1 MDERIIQ
8 FRVGVMVFATILI
21 TLILV
26 FMFGDFHQIIHGTYE
41 VRVWLRE
48 APGVAVDTPVR
59 KSGILIGRVTRIEF
73 AEMNPHADQV
83 RETLGIAAEEFAR
96 GVVITMAIQA
106 DKRIYQNEVCRV
118 RTSLLG
124 DAVIQIVLPADAP
137 NDRQALLNPKQP
149 GVVQIA
155 LNTDAPHDQQ
165 ILPNPEK
172 PVADRQAI
180 GPGQWMR
187 GEIADDPIQSV
198 RDLAPKLEDVMV
210 SIHTTSETIRQLT
223 GRFNRL
229 LENNEENLDRA
240 FGRAAGAL
248 DAVERLASNANRILG
263 DEQTQIDIQRAI
275 ERLPVIMEDTHKAVV
290 QIEHSMGTFNRT
302 LRNIEDFTEPL
313 GRDAEKMIGRVDSSL
328 ARLDQLASELV
339 QFSQA
344 INSSEGTIGQLI
356 HNPELYQN
364 LNRTIRNV
372 EHLTRKLEPIIDDAR
387 IFSDRV
393 ARNPGVIV
401 RDAVR
406 PGPGLK

>member
-8 FRVGVMVFATILI
+8 FRVGVMVFATLLI

-26 FMFGDFHQIIHGTYE
+26 FMFGDFNQLIHGTYN

-59 KSGILIGRVTRIEF
+59 KSGILIGRVTAVDF
-73 AEMNPHADQV
+73 AENIPNSEEIRKA
-83 RETLGIAAEEFAR
+83 LGVSEAEFFQ
-96 GVVITMAIQA
+96 GVVITMSIQA
-106 DKRIYQNEVCRV
+106 DKRIYDNEVCRV

-124 DAVIQIVLPADAP
+124 DAV
-137 NDRQALLNPKQP
+137 
-149 GVVQIA
+149 VQIA
-155 LNTDAPHDQQ
+155 RIEEPLAGPYGPEG
-165 ILPNPEK
+165 LPGPEG
-172 PVADRQAI
+172 PGGRQVVE
-180 GPGQWMR
+180 PGQWMR
-187 GEIADDPIQSV
+187 GELAVDPIQTV
-198 RDLAPKLEDVMV
+198 RDLAPKLENVMA
-210 SIHTTSETIRQLT
+210 SIQTTSESIRELS
-223 GRFNRL
+223 GKFNRL
-229 LENNEENLDRA
+229 LDNNEENLDRA
-240 FGRAAGAL
+240 IGKTADAL
-248 DAVERLASNANRILG
+248 EAVQQLASNANAILG
-263 DEQTQIDIQRAI
+263 DEQTQLNIRNAI
-275 ERLPVIMEDTHKAVV
+275 ERLPIILEDTHKAVL
-290 QIEHSMGTFNRT
+290 QTQHSMATFNRS

-313 GRDAEKMIGRVDSSL
+313 GQNAAQMVGRVNSSL
-328 ARLDQLASELV
+328 EKLDQLAGELV

-344 INSSEGTIGQLI
+344 VNRSEGTLGQLI

-387 IFSDRV
+387 VLSDKV

>member
-59 KSGILIGRVTRIEF
+59 KSGILIGRVTQVDF
-73 AEMNPHADQV
+73 AENVSDAEEIRQ
-83 RETLGIAAEEFAR
+83 RLGLSAEEFER
-96 GVVITMAIQA
+96 GVVLTMSIQA
-106 DKRIYQNEVCRV
+106 DKRIFENEVARV

-124 DAVIQIVLPADAP
+124 DAVVQIVRTDEPVGGPQGPEGLAGPEGPAG
-137 NDRQALLNPKQP
+137 DRR
-149 GVVQIA
+149 VV
-155 LNTDAPHDQQ
+155 
-165 ILPNPEK
+165 
-172 PVADRQAI
+172 
-180 GPGQWMR
+180 GPGQWIR
-187 GEIADDPIQSV
+187 GEIAADPVEAV
-198 RDLAPKLEDVMV
+198 RDLAPKLEDVMTSV
-210 SIHTTSETIRQLT
+210 QHTSESIRELT
-223 GRFNRL
+223 GKFNRL
-229 LENNEENLDRA
+229 LDDNGENLDRA
-240 FGRAAGAL
+240 FTKAGDAL
-248 DAVERLASNANRILG
+248 EAVEQLAGNANSILG
-263 DEQTQIDIQRAI
+263 DEQTQLDIRQAI
-275 ERLPVIMEDTHKAVV
+275 ERLPVILDDTHKAVV
-290 QIEHSMGTFNRT
+290 QMEHSMGTFNRT

-313 GRDAEKMIGRVDSSL
+313 GRDAEQMIGRVDSSL
-328 ARLDQLASELV
+328 ARLDQLAAELV

-344 INSSEGTIGQLI
+344 INNSEGTLGQLI
-356 HNPELYQN
+356 HNPELYHN

-372 EHLTRKLEPIIDDAR
+372 EYLTRKIEPILDDAR
-387 IFSDRV
+387 VFSDKV

>member
-59 KSGILIGRVTRIEF
+59 KSGILIGRVTRVEF
-73 AEMNPHADQV
+73 AESVSSAEGI
-83 RETLGIAAEEFAR
+83 RERLGLSTDEFER
-96 GVVITMAIQA
+96 GVVLTMAIQA
-106 DKRIYQNEVCRV
+106 DKRIFENEVVRV

-124 DAVIQIVLPADAP
+124 DAVVQIVRADQPADGTYGPVGLAGSEGP
-137 NDRQALLNPKQP
+137 AGDRR
-149 GVVQIA
+149 VV
-155 LNTDAPHDQQ
+155 
-165 ILPNPEK
+165 E
-172 PVADRQAI
+172 
-180 GPGQWMR
+180 PGQWMR
-187 GEIADDPIQSV
+187 GEIADDPVETV
-198 RDLAPKLEDVMV
+198 RNLAPKLEQVMDSV
-210 SIHTTSETIRQLT
+210 QHTSESIRELT
-223 GRFNRL
+223 GKFNRL
-229 LENNEENLDRA
+229 LDNNEENLDRA
-240 FGRAAGAL
+240 FAKAGDAL
-248 DAVERLASNANRILG
+248 GAVEQLAGNANRILG
-263 DEQTQIDIQRAI
+263 DEQTQLDIRRAI
-275 ERLPVIMEDTHKAVV
+275 ERLPVILDDTHKAVV
-290 QIEHSMGTFNRT
+290 QMEHSMGTFNRT

-313 GRDAEKMIGRVDSSL
+313 GRDAEQMIGRVDSSL
-328 ARLDQLASELV
+328 ARLDQLAAELV

-344 INSSEGTIGQLI
+344 INNSEGTLGQLI
-356 HNPELYQN
+356 HNPELYHN

-372 EHLTRKLEPIIDDAR
+372 EYLTRKIEPILDDAR
-387 IFSDRV
+387 VFSDKV

>member
-26 FMFGDFHQIIHGTYE
+26 FMFGDFNQLIHGTYD

-59 KSGILIGRVTRIEF
+59 KSGILIGRVTAVDF
-73 AEMNPHADQV
+73 AENIPNSEEIRLA
-83 RETLGIAAEEFAR
+83 LGVSEAEFFQ
-96 GVVITMAIQA
+96 GVVITMSIQA
-106 DKRIYQNEVCRV
+106 DKRIYDNEVCRV

-124 DAVIQIVLPADAP
+124 DAV
-137 NDRQALLNPKQP
+137 
-149 GVVQIA
+149 VQIA
-155 LNTDAPHDQQ
+155 RIEEPLAGPYGPEG
-165 ILPNPEK
+165 LPGPAGPGRTQVIE
-172 PVADRQAI
+172 
-180 GPGQWMR
+180 PGQWMR
-187 GEIADDPIQSV
+187 GELAVDPVQTV
-198 RDLAPKLEDVMV
+198 RDLAPKLENVMA
-210 SIHTTSETIRQLT
+210 SIQTTSESIRELS
-223 GRFNRL
+223 GKFNRL
-229 LENNEENLDRA
+229 LDNNEENLDRA
-240 FGRAAGAL
+240 IGKTADAL
-248 DAVERLASNANRILG
+248 EAVQQLASNANAILG
-263 DEQTQIDIQRAI
+263 DEQTQLNIRNAI
-275 ERLPVIMEDTHKAVV
+275 ERLPIILEDTHKAVL
-290 QIEHSMGTFNRT
+290 QTQHSMATFNRS

-313 GRDAEKMIGRVDSSL
+313 GQNAAQMVARVDSSL
-328 ARLDQLASELV
+328 AKLDQLAGELV

-344 INSSEGTIGQLI
+344 VNRSEGTLGQLI

-387 IFSDRV
+387 VLSDKV

>member
-73 AEMNPHADQV
+73 ADGIRNPDEV
-83 RETLGIAAEEFAR
+83 RSALGISEDEFER
-96 GVVITMAIQA
+96 GVVLTMAIQA
-106 DKRIYQNEVCRV
+106 DKRIYADEIARV

-124 DAVIQIVLPADAP
+124 DAVVQIVRNANHVSGVPGPKGFAGPEGPAGPREPVEA
-137 NDRQALLNPKQP
+137 
-149 GVVQIA
+149 
-155 LNTDAPHDQQ
+155 DQW
-165 ILPNPEK
+165 I
-172 PVADRQAI
+172 
-180 GPGQWMR
+180 R
-187 GEIADDPIQSV
+187 GEIAEDAIETV
-198 RDLAPKLEDVMV
+198 RDLAPKLEQVMD
-210 SIHTTSETIRQLT
+210 SIHESSETIGDLAAN
-223 GRFNRL
+223 FHRL
-229 LENNEENLDRA
+229 LDRHEENIDRTFA
-240 FGRAAGAL
+240 KTADTL
-248 DAVERLASNANRILG
+248 DAVEEFAASANRILG
-263 DEQTQIDIQRAI
+263 DEQTQLDFRRSL
-275 ERLPVIMEDTHKAVV
+275 ERLPVVLEDTHKAVV
-290 QIEHSMGTFNRT
+290 SIEHSMGNFNRT

-313 GRDAEKMIGRVDSSL
+313 GRDAEQMVARVDSSL
-328 ARLDQLASELV
+328 ARLDQLAGELV

-344 INSSEGTIGQLI
+344 INKRDGTLGQLI
-356 HNPELYQN
+356 HNPELYHN

-372 EHLTRKLEPIIDDAR
+372 EHLTRKVEPILDDAR
-387 IFSDRV
+387 VFSDRV
-393 ARNPGVIV
+393 ARNPGVLV